1 MPGRPGGRRALRGV
15 VMTLFGLGVLAGA
28 GHTFVWLWLTG
39 ALTVG
44 FSDWVTQQRA
54 RGWEVEHALPE
65 RAGWPFAARLTVPE
79 FRLAGSTAALPQGF
93 TWQAGRIALTIAP
106 PHVERLSITAE
117 GPQRLTSGA
126 LLLPYTA
133 ERLRILLPLDP
144 VPPAR
149 PTEFL
154 LEGLQASGP
163 EGPVSAARILAV
175 ISPGGSGMEA
185 GLTLHLTA
193 SHIVLPPGQA
203 AHPFGR
209 TIESAT
215 ADAVLTGPPPSPI
228 PMTAVERAEAWR
240 DAGGRL
246 ELQDVALRWGPLI
259 GALRMTLHLD
269 DGLQPE
275 GDGRLVL
282 ERPAEAVGAAAA
294 ARMIDPR
301 AATGA
306 LAMLALLTRVP
317 EGGGAP
323 QVDVPVTLE
332 RGTLSLARIPLLRV
346 PRVAWPRTTPR
357 IL

>member
-1 MPGRPGGRRALRGV
+1 ML
-15 VMTLFGLGVLAGA
+15 LGLAVLAGVA
-28 GHTFVWLWLTG
+28 HTFAWLWLTG

-54 RGWEVEHALPE
+54 RGWDVEHATPE
-65 RAGWPFAARLTVPE
+65 RGGWPFAARLTVPD
-79 FRLAGSTAALPQGF
+79 FRLAGSTATLRQGF
-93 TWQAGRIALTIAP
+93 TWRAGQIALTVAP
-106 PHVERLSITAE
+106 PHLDRLSITAE
-117 GPQRLTSGA
+117 GPQRLTSGG
-126 LLLPYTA
+126 LTLPYTA
-133 ERLRILLPLDP
+133 DRLRILLPLDP
-144 VPPAR
+144 TPPPR

-154 LEGLQASGP
+154 LEGLDATGP
-163 EGPVSAARILAV
+163 EGPVTASRILAV
-175 ISPGGSGMEA
+175 ISPEHGGPEA
-185 GLTLHLTA
+185 GVHLHLTA
-193 SHIVLPPGQA
+193 SQIVLPPGQA

-259 GALRMTLHLD
+259 GALRMTLQLD
-269 DGLQPE
+269 DALQPQ

-282 ERPAEAVGAAAA
+282 ERPAEAVGAVAA
-294 ARMIDPR
+294 ARMIDAR

-306 LAMLALLTRVP
+306 QAMLALLARVP

-323 QVDVPVTLE
+323 QVDVPVALE

-346 PRVAWPRTTPR
+346 PHVAWPRTSPR